1 MFQIVAKAMLR
12 MSYPNRFA
20 IIAAVFAIALS
31 YLTYGLYRSNQD
43 NADFS
48 SKELI
53 GTQYLKPAMALL
65 AQIQQQRVLAEKG
78 QARAANLEQAWGA
91 VNAVQTGIGPQLGV
105 ETSWNSLNAAWQTA
119 RTSPSTDNLDKLTD
133 ALNDHIGKVS
143 DQSNLTLDPD
153 IDTYYL
159 MDTVTVKWPN
169 WLIRATRANALLE
182 RSASQ
187 PLGAK
192 DHDTAVELR
201 ILLDDA
207 LSGMQDDLAKAI
219 AYNPGLKD
227 ALTGKQAQH
236 VAQAKTNGL
245 QLDKAISG
253 SAAAAGGLQEGT
265 IQSAL
270 ALQQVTLDQLESL
283 LHVRLGHILLQRNI
297 YMACALFTLLLSAY
311 LFVTLYMSITMQLG
325 GDPFYVQ
332 KVVQQIASGR
342 LDTEIKLRDQA
353 TDSLLAEIRTM
364 RNNLH
369 ETVSSLIA
377 TAHQLDETASEVASS
392 ARHVARGSEQQHDAA
407 SDMAAAVE
415 QLSTSLS
422 VSADRSAQADQLTRH
437 AVSQSFTGVEVIG
450 DAGHSMSSIVASINE
465 VASTIDKLTRQS
477 ESIVTIVDVIHEVA
491 DQTNLLALNAAIEAA
506 RAGEAGRGFAVV
518 ADEVRKLAERTAHST
533 TEITTIVQEI
543 QGTTQHVAGHMS
555 SSRGTVEQGQS
566 KADQAH
572 QVMDAIREQ
581 INQACVAVADIR
593 TRLSEQSQTSQDIA
607 RNVEQVARMSEENS
621 RVVQSSSETV
631 NRLKTLSSQLTQLA
645 GRFSV

>member
-1 MFQIVAKAMLR
+1 
-12 MSYPNRFA
+12 MSYPSRFA
-20 IIAAVFAIALS
+20 IIGTVFAIALT

-53 GTQYLKPAMALL
+53 GTQYLKPSMALL

-78 QARAANLEQAWGA
+78 QARAANLEPAWGA
-91 VNAVQTGIGPQLGV
+91 VNAVQAEIGQRLAV
-105 ETSWNSLNAAWQTA
+105 ESSWNGLNAAWQAVKT
-119 RTSPSTDNLDKLTD
+119 RPSADNLDKLTD
-133 ALNDHIGKVS
+133 TLNEHIGRVS

-153 IDTYYL
+153 IDTFYL
-159 MDTVTVKWPN
+159 MDAITVKWPN

-182 RSASQ
+182 RSAGQ
-187 PLGAK
+187 PLGTK
-192 DHDTAVELR
+192 DHDTAVGLR

-207 LSGMQDDLAKAI
+207 LSGMQDDFAKAT
-219 AYNPGLKD
+219 AFNPGLKEIL
-227 ALTGKQAQH
+227 AARQEQFAT
-236 VAQAKTNGL
+236 QAKANAQQLENALSGLPTHASGL
-245 QLDKAISG
+245 QD
-253 SAAAAGGLQEGT
+253 GT
-265 IQSAL
+265 IQSAQ
-270 ALQQVTLDQLESL
+270 ALQQVALDQLESL

-311 LFVTLYMSITMQLG
+311 LFVTLYMSITLQLG

-353 TDSLLAEIRTM
+353 TDSLLAEIHTM

-369 ETVSSLIA
+369 ETVSSLI
-377 TAHQLDETASEVASS
+377 TTSRQLDETASEVASS

-422 VSADRSAQADQLTRH
+422 VSAERSAQADLLTRN

-465 VASTIDKLTRQS
+465 VAGTIDKLTRQS

-555 SSRGTVEQGQS
+555 TSRGTVEAGQS
-566 KADQAH
+566 KAVEAH
-572 QVMDAIREQ
+572 EVMDAIRAQ
-581 INQACVAVADIR
+581 IDQACVAVADIR
-593 TRLSEQSQTSQDIA
+593 TRLSEQSQNSQDIA

-645 GRFSV
+645 GKFSV

>member
-1 MFQIVAKAMLR
+1 
-12 MSYPNRFA
+12 
-20 IIAAVFAIALS
+20 
-31 YLTYGLYRSNQD
+31 
-43 NADFS
+43 
-48 SKELI
+48 
-53 GTQYLKPAMALL
+53 
-65 AQIQQQRVLAEKG
+65 
-78 QARAANLEQAWGA
+78 
-91 VNAVQTGIGPQLGV
+91 
-105 ETSWNSLNAAWQTA
+105 
-119 RTSPSTDNLDKLTD
+119 
-133 ALNDHIGKVS
+133 VS

-159 MDTVTVKWPN
+159 MDVLTVKWPN

-182 RSASQ
+182 RSAGQ

-207 LSGMQDDLAKAI
+207 LSGMQDDFAKAT
-219 AYNPGLKD
+219 AFNPGLKSTRRP
-227 ALTGKQAQH
+227 AGTVGRSGQ
-236 VAQAKTNGL
+236 TNGQ
-245 QLDKAISG
+245 QLDNALRFTDTPAACKTAPYKAHRRCSKLRLISLNPCCMCG
-253 SAAAAGGLQEGT
+253 WDTSCSSAT
-265 IQSAL
+265 S
-270 ALQQVTLDQLESL
+270 T
-283 LHVRLGHILLQRNI
+283 
-297 YMACALFTLLLSAY
+297 CALFTLLLSAY
-311 LFVTLYMSITMQLG
+311 LFVTLYMSITLQLG

-342 LDTEIKLRDQA
+342 LDTEIKLRDEA
-353 TDSLLAEIRTM
+353 ADSLLAEIRTM

-377 TAHQLDETASEVASS
+377 TSRQLDETASEVATS

-422 VSADRSAQADQLTRH
+422 VSAERSAQADLLTRN

-465 VASTIDKLTRQS
+465 VAGTIDKLTRQS

-543 QGTTQHVAGHMS
+543 QGTTQHAAG
-555 SSRGTVEQGQS
+555 T
-566 KADQAH
+566 
-572 QVMDAIREQ
+572 
-581 INQACVAVADIR
+581 
-593 TRLSEQSQTSQDIA
+593 
-607 RNVEQVARMSEENS
+607 
-621 RVVQSSSETV
+621 
-631 NRLKTLSSQLTQLA
+631 
-645 GRFSV
+645 

>member
-1 MFQIVAKAMLR
+1 MFQIVAKAMR
-12 MSYPNRFA
+12 HMSYPSRFA
-20 IIAAVFAIALS
+20 IIGAVFAIALS

-53 GTQYLKPAMALL
+53 GTQYLKPSMALL

-91 VNAVQTGIGPQLGV
+91 VNAVQTDIGAQLTV
-105 ETSWNSLNAAWQTA
+105 DTSWSALNTAWQA
-119 RTSPSTDNLDKLTD
+119 VKTSASADNLDKLSD
-133 ALNDHIGKVS
+133 SLNEHIGRVS

-169 WLIRATRANALLE
+169 WLIRATRSNALLA

-187 PLGAK
+187 PLSAK

-207 LSGMQDDLAKAI
+207 LSGMQDDFAKAT
-219 AYNPGLKD
+219 AYNPQLKTV
-227 ALTGKQAQH
+227 LNSRQEQLLN
-236 VAQAKTNGL
+236 QAKTNGQ

-253 SAAAAGGLQEGT
+253 SAATADGLQEGT

-342 LDTEIKLRDQA
+342 LDTEIKLRDEA

-377 TAHQLDETASEVASS
+377 TSHQLDETASEVATS

-465 VASTIDKLTRQS
+465 VAGTIDKLTRQS

-543 QGTTQHVAGHMS
+543 QGTTQHAAGHMS
-555 SSRGTVEQGQS
+555 ASKGTVEAGQS
-566 KADQAH
+566 KAVEAH
-572 QVMDAIREQ
+572 EVMDAIRTQ
-581 INQACVAVADIR
+581 IDQACVAVADIR
-593 TRLSEQSQTSQDIA
+593 ARLSEQSQASQSIA
-607 RNVEQVARMSEENS
+607 RNVEHVARMSEENS

-631 NRLKTLSSQLTQLA
+631 NRLQTLSTQLTQLA
-645 GRFSV
+645 GKFSV